1 LRRVG
6 ALSLAARPLRELSY
20 GQQRRVLF
28 ARALVRRPAMLL
40 LDEPHA
46 GVDARTRTGLRSLVQ
61 RAFDCGV
68 TVVIVTHHRDEW
80 PRGAT
85 HELELARSRVIY
97 CGPLR
102 PRRALRQKH
111 QA

>member
-1 LRRVG
+1 
-6 ALSLAARPLRELSY
+6 
-20 GQQRRVLF
+20 
-28 ARALVRRPAMLL
+28 
-40 LDEPHA
+40 
-46 GVDARTRTGLRSLVQ
+46 VDARTRTGLRSLVQ